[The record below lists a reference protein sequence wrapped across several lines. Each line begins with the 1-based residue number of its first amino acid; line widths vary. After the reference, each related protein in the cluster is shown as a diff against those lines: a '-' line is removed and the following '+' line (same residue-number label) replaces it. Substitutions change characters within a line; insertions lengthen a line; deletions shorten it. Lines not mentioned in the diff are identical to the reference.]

1 MLNSTPGKGI
11 ASALSPSV
19 TSSPIFVPT
28 LMMKHSAAFTWSS
41 MACSVVASTI
51 LPFSLISKRHTSSE
65 SR

>member
-41 MACSVVASTI
+41 MACSVVAST
-51 LPFSLISKRHTSSE
+51 T
-65 SR
+65 